1 MPIINNITKKLAVVA
16 LTAVI
21 LLMQESLV
29 LYRHAH
35 QLPDGTVVW
44 HSHPFGDSQNSSGG
58 KTHQHAPG
66 NQSALDLAASCV
78 PLTGKVVLVSQLKPQ
93 LGQGYYLSN
102 NQTNYQTRHGVSQL
116 RAPPANV

>member
-1 MPIINNITKKLAVVA
+1 MPIINNIAKKLAVVA
-16 LTAVI
+16 LTLVI

-29 LYRHAH
+29 RYHHAH

-66 NQSALDLAASCV
+66 NQSALDFAASAV
-78 PLTGKVVLVSQLKPQ
+78 ALTSKIVQVSQLKLPYEQ
-93 LGQGYYLSN
+93 EYFLQN
-102 NQTNYQTRHGVSQL
+102 NQVSHQARYGVSQL
-116 RAPPANV
+116 RAPPANA